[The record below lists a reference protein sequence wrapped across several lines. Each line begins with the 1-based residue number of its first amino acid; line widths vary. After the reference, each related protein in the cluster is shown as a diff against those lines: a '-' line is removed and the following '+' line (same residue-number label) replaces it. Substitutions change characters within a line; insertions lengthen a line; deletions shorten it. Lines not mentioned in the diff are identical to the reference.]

1 MDVLHSS
8 MYLQWANPPASD
20 KFFNYVKE
28 KGFKKSFKKG
38 TTILHEGEIVQ
49 HGYYIVEG
57 WIALCFSNPTG
68 DPRIAMIIGPKR
80 PFGIA
85 PVLDQV
91 PIPLSFKAIRDCE
104 FYVVSRDALIQGMRE
119 DIDLNL
125 EMFAGIFAKC
135 KSAYQ
140 KINLATYFPSEK
152 KLVFFFITLLQ
163 YMEYREAREWYELPI
178 NLSHTQIAQLIG
190 LSRVTVCNIFN
201 KYRAEGEIRYSPKK
215 LFVSNRL
222 INDEYVKLFLET

>member
-20 KFFNYVKE
+20 RFFNYVKE
-28 KGFKKSFKKG
+28 KGFKKSFEKG

-57 WIALCFSNPTG
+57 WVALCFNNPAG
-68 DPRIAMIIGPKR
+68 DSRIASILGPKR
-80 PFGIA
+80 PFGLA
-85 PVLDQV
+85 AALDQV

-104 FYVVSRDALIQGMRE
+104 FYLVSRDILIQGMRE

-125 EMFAGIFAKC
+125 EMIDSIFTRC

-140 KINLATYFPSEK
+140 MINLSTYFPSEK
-152 KLVFFFITLLQ
+152 KLVYFFITLLQ
-163 YMEYREAREWYELPI
+163 YMEYREARDWYELPI

-201 KYRAEGEIRYSPKK
+201 QYRSEGKIRSSQQK